1 MQLYFISQKHPLKMT
16 QFSRQNPAQWLN
28 SLAQMK
34 QKAGPGVLKGLNP
47 GAVQGDMGANP
58 NSGGGMGM
66 WNQVSRRAW
75 Q

>member
-1 MQLYFISQKHPLKMT
+1 MT
-16 QFSRQNPAQWLN
+16 QFNRQNPAQWLN

-47 GAVQGDMGANP
+47 GGVQGDMGANP